1 MKHKKYLIIRVFAVN
16 LLFLFLFSA
25 TVSGSTLLSYP
36 AKFTDSNKTRVII
49 SKKPVRVVSLVPGIT
64 EIIFSIGAGDALKGI
79 TYHTVYPCEAS
90 KKAIVGGFLF
100 PSIQKIKKINPDLIF
115 YSNLQKN
122 IIKEFSAKKYIM
134 INLETESLAES
145 YKNITLLGRIFDKN
159 KEAEQLVKKI
169 KKDLDLINRK
179 ISKIPEKKRKRV
191 VRLMG
196 RSTLMTPGDD
206 SFQNEIIKAA
216 GGIPPEFGKNGN
228 IISVTKKEW
237 IKFNPQIIYGC
248 GGDRETAKK
257 FFDNPGLKD
266 VDAVKNGKIFYFP
279 CELTCRAASHTGY
292 FVSWLAARIY
302 ADEFASEKNQILNEK
317 IFKTK
322 NLDINLEYI
331 KDSRVAYSHL
341 YDFVNKTLIINFKAP
356 MQILSTLEGYRE
368 KIKYVG
374 NHYSPP
380 SCWGIG
386 HKHGLEKIRSR
397 IYKVTGMNQSDT
409 SFLFTGA
416 DMDKLSIQ
424 KTEFK
429 DMTVYALVTAGVSSN
444 AVRMSKDSGNYYEPG
459 TINIIILTNMS
470 LTKRAMARAIIS
482 VTEAKTAALLDMDIR
497 SSAAPVKYR
506 ATGTGTDNIIIV
518 KGTGVKVENTGGH
531 SKMGE
536 LMAKA
541 VYAGVQEAICKQNG
555 IVGSRSVFQRL
566 DKRKLSPYT
575 LVSETG
581 CDCKVDKGE
590 LGIMVEQI
598 LLDPVYAG
606 FLESAFILSDDYEK
620 GLIKN
625 LASYDRWCKDVAW
638 QIAGEE
644 FEDMKDFV
652 EKDDIPLVLKK
663 ALNGILNGAYY
674 RTRK

>member
-1 MKHKKYLIIRVFAVN
+1 MKPNKYLTTKTLLISLAV
-16 LLFLFLFSA
+16 LFLILATGAASSA
-25 TVSGSTLLSYP
+25 LSYP
-36 AKFTDSNKTRVII
+36 SEFTDSNGTRII
-49 SKKPVRVVSLVPGIT
+49 IRKKPVRVVSLIPGIT
-64 EIIFSIGAGDALKGI
+64 EIIFSLGAGNAVKGI
-79 TYHTVYPCEAS
+79 TYHTVYPLEAS
-90 KKAIVGGFLF
+90 KKEIVGGFLS
-100 PSIQKIKKINPDLIF
+100 PSTQRIKEINPDVIF
-115 YSNLQKN
+115 YSKLQKN
-122 IIKEFSAKKYIM
+122 VIKEFDAKKYLM
-134 INLETESLAES
+134 INLETKSLAES
-145 YKNITLLGRIFDKN
+145 YKNITLLGKIFDKN
-159 KEAEQLVKKI
+159 KEAEKLVEKI
-169 KKDLDLINRK
+169 KNDLDIINRK
-179 ISKIPEKKRKRV
+179 ISKIPEEKRKRV

-196 RSTLMTPGDD
+196 RSALMTPGDD
-206 SFQNEIIKAA
+206 SFQNEMIKAA
-216 GGIPPEFGKNGN
+216 GGIPPAFGKKGN
-228 IISVTKKEW
+228 VISVTKKEW
-237 IKFNPQIIYGC
+237 IRFNPQVIYGC

-302 ADEFASEKNQILNEK
+302 TDEFACKENLVLKEK

-331 KDSRVAYSHL
+331 KDSSVAYSHV
-341 YDFVNKTLIINFKAP
+341 YDFVNKTLIVKFKVP

-368 KIKYVG
+368 KINYVG
-374 NHYSPP
+374 NHYSPAP
-380 SCWGIG
+380 CWGIG
-386 HKHGLEKIRSR
+386 HKHGLKKIRSR
-397 IYKVTGMNQSDT
+397 IYKVTGMNQSDA

-416 DMDKLSIQ
+416 DMDRLSIQ
-424 KTEFK
+424 KTKFK

-482 VTEAKTAALLDMDIR
+482 ATEAKTAALLDMDIR

-518 KGTGVKVENTGGH
+518 KGTGVKIESTGGH

-541 VYAGVQEAICKQNG
+541 VYAGVQEAVSMQNA
-555 IVGSRSVFQRL
+555 IIGSRSIFQRL
-566 DKRKLSPYT
+566 DERKLSPYS
-575 LVSETG
+575 LISEAE
-581 CDCKVDKGE
+581 CDCKIDKGKM
-590 LGIMVEQI
+590 GIMVEQI
-598 LLDPVYAG
+598 LLNPVYAG

-625 LASYDRWCKDVAW
+625 LASYDLWCRDVAW

-652 EKDDIPLVLKK
+652 KADDIPVVLKK

-674 RTRK
+674 RTRN